1 MPLDRISNV
10 LSRRPA
16 RVVGVWLLAAV
27 GVGLAAPNL
36 TRLAAEGQSKLL
48 GPESES
54 RRAAELVRKAWPDQS
69 YESTAVLAVHRPTTL
84 TEADRRFT
92 ERLAARFEASDRP
105 RDILRVLGPAA
116 QPEIA
121 ARLSGRDGTIS
132 LIVVPL

>member
-1 MPLDRISNV
+1 MALDRICNV

-16 RVVGVWLLAAV
+16 WVVAAWLLAAA

-36 TRLAAEGQSKLL
+36 TKLAAEGQAKLL

-84 TEADRRFT
+84 TEADRRFA
-92 ERLAARFEASDRP
+92 ERLAARFEAADRP
-105 RDILRVLGPAA
+105 GQILRVLGPASR
-116 QPEIA
+116 PEIA
-121 ARLSGRDGTIS
+121 ERLSGR
-132 LIVVPL
+132 